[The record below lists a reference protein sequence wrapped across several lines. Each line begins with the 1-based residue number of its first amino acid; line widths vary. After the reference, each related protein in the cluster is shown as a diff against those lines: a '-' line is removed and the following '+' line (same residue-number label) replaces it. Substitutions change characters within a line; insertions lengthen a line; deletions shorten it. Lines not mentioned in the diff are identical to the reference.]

1 MMGGPEMTLTRLIF
15 ASFPADQAE
24 QNWKEKCAPL
34 MIRQEGCLSEQF
46 LRCKDHP
53 GEFVSYSE
61 WDSEQAIDKNLAS
74 EDHREIK
81 RHNTNITGATV
92 VVKHYERV

>member
-1 MMGGPEMTLTRLIF
+1 
-15 ASFPADQAE
+15 
-24 QNWKEKCAPL
+24 
-34 MIRQEGCLSEQF
+34 MIHQEGYLSEQL

-61 WDSEQAIDKNLAS
+61 WDSEQAIDKYLAS

-81 RHNTNITGATV
+81 RHNANITGATV

>member
-1 MMGGPEMTLTRLIF
+1 MTVTRLIF
-15 ASFPADQAE
+15 TTVPADQAEQAE
-24 QNWKEKCAPL
+24 QNWKEKCAPI
-34 MIRQEGCLSEQF
+34 MIRQEGCLSEQL

-61 WDSEQAIDKNLAS
+61 WGSEEAIKKYRGS
-74 EDHREIK
+74 PDHEEIK

-92 VVKHYERV
+92 EVKLYERV